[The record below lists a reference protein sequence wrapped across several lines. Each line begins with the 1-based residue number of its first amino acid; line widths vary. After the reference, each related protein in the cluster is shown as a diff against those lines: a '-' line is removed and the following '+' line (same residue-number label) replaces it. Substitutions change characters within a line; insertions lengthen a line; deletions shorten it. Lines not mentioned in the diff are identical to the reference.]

1 MVIRIKK
8 GSHLR
13 FHCLFAL
20 LVGLLLVRYSFG
32 IDIPR
37 IILTSII
44 IASAFMGNR
53 DEILAILLC
62 CISLHE
68 AIDFYIAIFACI
80 MILFI
85 KNHSCV
91 KIKIFIASGL
101 LMILWELLHCFA
113 YNITFPSLVIAL
125 VPIVVLIMMMS
136 FDVSEI
142 DYPFIV
148 RAVAIMSSAIC
159 AVVLLNTVVQAD
171 FNFLN
176 AVLGLRRLGVISED
190 AILTG
195 GRINPNSLGVINVMV
210 VTGLLQLRFLNC
222 QKKADYILIIILI
235 TFGVLTSSRTFLV
248 CLLIM
253 FVLLIMG
260 QIGGIRKKIHFFMG
274 LLVITLAVWLLMIW
288 LFPSVLEYYIG
299 RFQVEDITTG
309 RDILMMQY
317 HNYIVSHLWVL
328 LFGIGSADLSNKAVN
343 IFQIANNGPH
353 NSLQEI
359 ILAWG
364 IPGLL
369 MIVLLISIMI
379 MESRRYSK
387 KQILLNF
394 IPLIVIL
401 TKSMAGQLLTSGY
414 SMLALA
420 FAYLSL
426 CQDFTSATQT
436 N

>member
-13 FHCLFAL
+13 FHCLFVL
-20 LVGLLLVRYSFG
+20 LVGLLVVRYSLG

-44 IASAFMGNR
+44 IVTAFMGNR
-53 DEILAILLC
+53 NEILAILLC

-80 MILFI
+80 VILFI

-91 KIKIFIASGL
+91 KIKIVIASGF
-101 LMILWELLHCFA
+101 LMILWELLHCFVHD
-113 YNITFPSLVIAL
+113 ISFTSLVITL

-159 AVVLLNTVVQAD
+159 AVVLLNTIAQAD

-176 AVLGLRRLGVISED
+176 AVLRLQRLGVISED

-195 GRINPNSLGVINVMV
+195 GSINPNSLGVINVMA

-317 HNYIVSHLWVL
+317 HNYIVSHLWTL
-328 LFGIGSADLSNKAVN
+328 LFGMGVSNLSDKAVGIYN
-343 IFQIANNGPH
+343 IANNVPH
-353 NSLQEI
+353 NSIQEI

-426 CQDFTSATQT
+426 CQDFTSTTQT